1 MKKLIIGF
9 LIGVALTVPVMM
21 GIMQPGIPAEEP
33 APTPE
38 IVYVTPPPQPT
49 PTPQIIYKERL
60 TDLEQVVANTKDS
73 CVMIYAYRS
82 DGSGEQGSGWAYG
95 DYIVTAKH
103 VVEEAKK
110 IEIFTDNSNSASRG
124 TIEYIDDELDVAIL
138 KLNTRTL
145 PSVTLGDSDTL
156 IEGEKLVAITS
167 PMGVKNAIDECIYSG
182 TIRYDTGTFITISE
196 GNLIGGS
203 SGGAIFNHSSELVA
217 MVTHGNKGG
226 NDAIRIND
234 IKMILEKLK

>member
-9 LIGVALTVPVMM
+9 LTGVLVTIPIMLMIQEPKAL
-21 GIMQPGIPAEEP
+21 E
-33 APTPE
+33 PE

-110 IEIFTDNSNSASRG
+110 IEIITDNSNSASRG

-167 PMGVKNAIDECIYSG
+167 PQGVKNAIDECVNSG
-182 TIRYDTGTFITISE
+182 FILFDDGKFLTVSE
-196 GNLIGGS
+196 GNMIGGS
-203 SGGAIFNHSSELVA
+203 SGGAVFNYESELVA
-217 MVTHGNKGG
+217 MVAYGNEGG
-226 NDAIRIND
+226 NHAIPVNSL
-234 IKMILEKLK
+234 KPILEKLK

>member
-9 LIGVALTVPVMM
+9 LTGVLVTIPIMLMIQEPKAL
-21 GIMQPGIPAEEP
+21 E
-33 APTPE
+33 PE

-110 IEIFTDNSNSASRG
+110 IEIITDNSNSASRG
-124 TIEYIDDELDVAIL
+124 TIEYIDEELDVAIL

-167 PMGVKNAIDECIYSG
+167 PQGVKNAIDECVNSG
-182 TIRYDTGTFITISE
+182 FILFDDGKFLTVSE
-196 GNLIGGS
+196 GNMIGGS
-203 SGGAIFNHSSELVA
+203 SGGAIFNYESELVA
-217 MVTHGNKGG
+217 MVAYGNEGG
-226 NDAIRIND
+226 NHAIPVNGL
-234 IKMILEKLK
+234 KPILEKLK

>member
-9 LIGVALTVPVMM
+9 LTGVLVTIPIMLMIQEPKAL
-21 GIMQPGIPAEEP
+21 E
-33 APTPE
+33 PE

-110 IEIFTDNSNSASRG
+110 IEIFTDNSNIASRG

-167 PMGVKNAIDECIYSG
+167 PQGAQNVVEECTFAGKLITETQDDLNISD
-182 TIRYDTGTFITISE
+182 TIT
-196 GNLIGGS
+196 LGGS
-203 SGGAIFNHSSELVA
+203 SGGAVFNYESELIA
-217 MVTHGNKGG
+217 MIYGGYEGLSQAIPINK
-226 NDAIRIND
+226 
-234 IKMILEKLK
+234 IKPILEKLK